1 VSAFVAVAC
10 QHCKAAKIGELLTG
24 VARFKCPRCKTR
36 SMAGRDDKGRVR
48 YLSID
53 KPLKVVRELSQIA

>member
-1 VSAFVAVAC
+1 MSAFAYVAC

-48 YLSID
+48 YLNID
-53 KPLKVVRELSQIA
+53 KPLRVVEQSSQIA